1 MEMEENKIINLSN
14 NNNILI
20 DISSKLEEI
29 MDVLED
35 TNISNKMREL
45 LNLINKVIDDN
56 TKIFDEILNVNNDN
70 ELMKEE
76 NEEINEII
84 NKNNNHK
91 KP

>member
-35 TNISNKMREL
+35 INISNKMREL
-45 LNLINKVIDDN
+45 LNLMNKVIDDN

-70 ELMKEE
+70 ELMKL
-76 NEEINEII
+76 
-84 NKNNNHK
+84 
-91 KP
+91 

>member
-45 LNLINKVIDDN
+45 LNLMNKVIDDN
-56 TKIFDEILNVNNDN
+56 TKIFY
-70 ELMKEE
+70 
-76 NEEINEII
+76 
-84 NKNNNHK
+84 
-91 KP
+91 

>member
-45 LNLINKVIDDN
+45 LNLMNKVIDDN
-56 TKIFDEILNVNNDN
+56 S
-70 ELMKEE
+70 
-76 NEEINEII
+76 
-84 NKNNNHK
+84 KNF
-91 KP
+91 

>member
-35 TNISNKMREL
+35 TNISNKMSKF
-45 LNLINKVIDDN
+45 NKKSN
-56 TKIFDEILNVNNDN
+56 
-70 ELMKEE
+70 
-76 NEEINEII
+76 
-84 NKNNNHK
+84 
-91 KP
+91 